1 MWCFKQSL
9 TDFLTL
15 VASIVI
21 AITGF
26 RALYLIAILSVNG
39 HVTRFNGFL
48 ARITAERNPRMWIKL
63 QQIKTVLE
71 DPEKRRK
78 MNERYLSIKQCVWLT
93 FVEWILDLQVLPF
106 IIVYIVLIPW
116 RLNELF
122 EIAVTQYEGV
132 PSTNQKVQLLKHVAR
147 DVSKNQM
154 PKRVQVIYDLFRF
167 LVKDYSTVVITVI
180 LLITGWR
187 TINTLETLA
196 LYS

>member
-1 MWCFKQSL
+1 
-9 TDFLTL
+9 
-15 VASIVI
+15 
-21 AITGF
+21 
-26 RALYLIAILSVNG
+26 
-39 HVTRFNGFL
+39 
-48 ARITAERNPRMWIKL
+48 
-63 QQIKTVLE
+63 
-71 DPEKRRK
+71 
-78 MNERYLSIKQCVWLT
+78 MNERYLSIKHCVWLT

-187 TINTLETLA
+187 TINTLEILA